1 MLLAEFI
8 AGAVMLSAGALGM
21 LESRPARVMLYAIAR
36 WRRQRRALRKRAL
49 AD

>member
-36 WRRQRRALRKRAL
+36 WRRQRRL
-49 AD
+49 ARQAR